1 MAIEATTEQI
11 AAATAHVLAGHHGA
25 GRRLRHPR
33 SVLAPVASIR
43 TPRSVPATP
52 APGTDRSADR
62 RMLQALG
69 IGRAVLVHSSVYG
82 PDNGAT
88 TDALVEMAGRQ
99 GSPTVAL
106 VSARS
111 WSTVPPG
118 FTDSRR
124 REFAQRS

>member
-62 RMLQALG
+62 GILQALG
-69 IGRAVLVHSSVYG
+69 IGHAVLVHSNAYG
-82 PDNGAT
+82 PDNSAT
-88 TDALVEMAGRQ
+88 SDAFVETAGRQ
-99 GSPTVAL
+99 GSLSAAP

-111 WSTVPPG
+111 WSRIASGVTN
-118 FTDSRR
+118 SRH